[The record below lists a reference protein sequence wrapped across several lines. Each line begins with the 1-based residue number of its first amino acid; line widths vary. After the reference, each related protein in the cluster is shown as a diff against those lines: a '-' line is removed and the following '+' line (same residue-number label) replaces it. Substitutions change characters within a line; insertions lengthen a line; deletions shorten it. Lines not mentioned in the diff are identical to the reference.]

1 VKTSAH
7 LPVVWLPNDS
17 SARETSVDIPA
28 RRTTSSH
35 AEGTNKVRKYDTFES
50 TKVKYESTFV
60 LSYESTFEDSVCT
73 FIHNYSTCIH
83 NYTSTKVLS
92 YNDTTTCNDTVRKYF
107 STFEDSVPSY
117 TQLQYMHTQLHI
129 YEGTMIQPRV
139 TIQYESTSVLLT
151 YWIQA

>member
-1 VKTSAH
+1 MKTSAH

-50 TKVKYESTFV
+50 TKYESTKV
-60 LSYESTFEDSVCT
+60 LSYFRTKVPSKIAYVPSYLRTQLQ
-73 FIHNYSTCIH
+73 YSTCIH
-83 NYTSTKVLS
+83 NYTSTKVRK
-92 YNDTTTCNDTVRKYF
+92 YNDTTTCNDTVRKYE

-129 YEGTMIQPRV
+129 YEGTFVQ
-139 TIQYESTSVLLT
+139 
-151 YWIQA
+151 